1 VIIIT
6 TKSKPDLLDL
16 GPINYWLKL
25 KQDWLMKL
33 GLKYLQVKGIYKM
46 YCSQKEVIM
55 KILQK
60 INIAAFIFI
69 TIILAS
75 CSTINPYTGDK
86 QASKAVIGAGA
97 GAATGAV
104 VGLIT
109 GDDSRE
115 RRKHA
120 LIGAGVGALA
130 GGAVGYYM
138 DVQEAK
144 LRQKLAGTGVS
155 VTRDGDNIILNMPG
169 NVTFATD
176 SSDINGDFF
185 AVLDSVTIVVDEF
198 DKTLVEVMGHT
209 DSTGANAYNQTL
221 SEKRAESVSQY
232 FQSRD
237 IQPLRLAT
245 YGYGEDY
252 PVASN
257 DSPTGRSQNRR
268 VEIALVPLTKS

>member
-1 VIIIT
+1 
-6 TKSKPDLLDL
+6 
-16 GPINYWLKL
+16 
-25 KQDWLMKL
+25 M
-33 GLKYLQVKGIYKM
+33 GICKTHCLRM
-46 YCSQKEVIM
+46 EVIM
-55 KILQK
+55 KILQ
-60 INIAAFIFI
+60 NISTAGFIFLSI
-69 TIILAS
+69 TLAS
-75 CSTINPYTGDK
+75 CSTINPYTGEK
-86 QASKAVIGAGA
+86 QTSKAVFGAGA

-209 DSTGANAYNQTL
+209 DSTGANDYNQSL
-221 SEKRAESVSQY
+221 SEKRANAVSKY
-232 FQSRD
+232 FQSRE

-252 PVASN
+252 PIASN
-257 DSPTGRSQNRR
+257 DDSNGRSQNRR

>member
-1 VIIIT
+1 
-6 TKSKPDLLDL
+6 
-16 GPINYWLKL
+16 
-25 KQDWLMKL
+25 M
-33 GLKYLQVKGIYKM
+33 
-46 YCSQKEVIM
+46 EVMM
-55 KILQK
+55 KILHK
-60 INIAAFIFI
+60 ESIAGIVFISMALVAC
-69 TIILAS
+69 T
-75 CSTINPYTGDK
+75 TINPYTGDK
-86 QASKAVIGAGA
+86 QVSKATIGAGA

-109 GDDSRE
+109 GDGSRE

-169 NVTFATD
+169 NVTFATN

-185 AVLDSVTIVVDEF
+185 PVLDSVTIVLDEF

-209 DSTGANAYNQTL
+209 DSTGAHEYNQAL
-221 SEKRAESVSQY
+221 SEKRAGAVSKY

-245 YGYGEDY
+245 HGYGEDY

-257 DSPTGRSQNRR
+257 DNPAGRSQNRR

>member
-1 VIIIT
+1 MSEVFVQ
-6 TKSKPDLLDL
+6 
-16 GPINYWLKL
+16 G
-25 KQDWLMKL
+25 
-33 GLKYLQVKGIYKM
+33 
-46 YCSQKEVIM
+46 YCLQKEAVM
-55 KILQK
+55 KILSK
-60 INIAAFIFI
+60 ISVAGIIFI
-69 TIILAS
+69 LLVLTA
-75 CSTINPYTGDK
+75 CTTINPYTGEK
-86 QASKAVIGAGA
+86 QTSKAVIGAGA

-176 SSDINGDFF
+176 SADINGDFF

-209 DSTGANAYNQTL
+209 DSTGTEEYNQRL
-221 SEKRAESVSQY
+221 SERRANSVSQY

-245 YGYGEDY
+245 YGYGESY

-257 DSPTGRSQNRR
+257 DDENGRSLNRR

>member
-1 VIIIT
+1 
-6 TKSKPDLLDL
+6 
-16 GPINYWLKL
+16 
-25 KQDWLMKL
+25 
-33 GLKYLQVKGIYKM
+33 
-46 YCSQKEVIM
+46 M
-55 KILQK
+55 KILQRL
-60 INIAAFIFI
+60 NIAGLILLSI
-69 TIILAS
+69 VLAS

-86 QASKAVIGAGA
+86 QTSKLVIGAGA

-176 SSDINGDFF
+176 SADINGDFF

-209 DSTGANAYNQTL
+209 DSTGANEYNQSL
-221 SEKRAESVSQY
+221 SEKRAKAVSQY
-232 FQSRD
+232 FQSRG

-257 DSPTGRSQNRR
+257 DDSIGRSKNRR
-268 VEIALVPLTKS
+268 VEIALVPLTKT

>member
-1 VIIIT
+1 
-6 TKSKPDLLDL
+6 
-16 GPINYWLKL
+16 
-25 KQDWLMKL
+25 MK
-33 GLKYLQVKGIYKM
+33 VF
-46 YCSQKEVIM
+46 E
-55 KILQK
+55 K
-60 INIAAFIFI
+60 INIAIFVFISI
-69 TIILAS
+69 VLAS

-86 QASKAVIGAGA
+86 QVSKAVIGAGA

-155 VTRDGDNIILNMPG
+155 VTRDGENIILNMPG

-209 DSTGANAYNQTL
+209 DSTGADSYNQTL
-221 SEKRAESVSQY
+221 SEKRADSVSKY

-257 DSPTGRSQNRR
+257 DSPSGRSQNRR

>member
-1 VIIIT
+1 
-6 TKSKPDLLDL
+6 
-16 GPINYWLKL
+16 
-25 KQDWLMKL
+25 
-33 GLKYLQVKGIYKM
+33 
-46 YCSQKEVIM
+46 M
-55 KILQK
+55 KILQQLQ
-60 INIAAFIFI
+60 IIGL
-69 TIILAS
+69 IILSVTLTA
-75 CSTINPYTGDK
+75 CTTINPYTGEK
-86 QASKAVIGAGA
+86 QVSKAVIGAGA

-104 VGLIT
+104 VGLIS

-115 RRKHA
+115 RRKNA

-169 NVTFATD
+169 NVTFAVD
-176 SSDINGDFF
+176 SADINGDFF
-185 AVLDSVTIVVDEF
+185 AVLDSVTLVIDEF

-209 DSTGANAYNQTL
+209 DSTGPEDYNQALSERRANA
-221 SEKRAESVSQY
+221 VSKY

-237 IQPLRLAT
+237 IQALRLAT
-245 YGYGEDY
+245 YGYGEAY

-257 DSPTGRSQNRR
+257 DDLTGRSLNRR

>member
-1 VIIIT
+1 
-6 TKSKPDLLDL
+6 
-16 GPINYWLKL
+16 
-25 KQDWLMKL
+25 
-33 GLKYLQVKGIYKM
+33 M
-46 YCSQKEVIM
+46 YCLQKGVIM
-55 KILQK
+55 KVFEK
-60 INIAAFIFI
+60 INIAIFVFISI
-69 TIILAS
+69 VLAS

-86 QASKAVIGAGA
+86 QVSKAVIGAGA

-155 VTRDGDNIILNMPG
+155 VTRDGENIILNMPG

-209 DSTGANAYNQTL
+209 DSTGADSYNQTL
-221 SEKRAESVSQY
+221 SEKRADSVSKY

-257 DSPTGRSQNRR
+257 DSPSGRSQNRR

>member
-1 VIIIT
+1 
-6 TKSKPDLLDL
+6 
-16 GPINYWLKL
+16 
-25 KQDWLMKL
+25 
-33 GLKYLQVKGIYKM
+33 
-46 YCSQKEVIM
+46 M

-60 INIAAFIFI
+60 INMVGFIFLSI
-69 TIILAS
+69 TLAS
-75 CSTINPYTGDK
+75 CSTINPYTGEK
-86 QASKAVIGAGA
+86 QTSKAVIGAGA

-109 GDDSRE
+109 GDDGRE

-138 DVQEAK
+138 DAQEAK

-169 NVTFATD
+169 NVTFATNSAD
-176 SSDINGDFF
+176 TNGDFF
-185 AVLDSVTIVVDEF
+185 AVLDSVTIVVDGF

-209 DSTGANAYNQTL
+209 DSTGANNYNQNL
-221 SEKRAESVSQY
+221 SEKRANAVSKY
-232 FQSRD
+232 FQSRE

-252 PVASN
+252 PIASN
-257 DSPTGRSQNRR
+257 DDADGRSQNRR

>member
-1 VIIIT
+1 M
-6 TKSKPDLLDL
+6 KRY
-16 GPINYWLKL
+16 PIL
-25 KQDWLMKL
+25 
-33 GLKYLQVKGIYKM
+33 
-46 YCSQKEVIM
+46 
-55 KILQK
+55 KIL
-60 INIAAFIFI
+60 INIPGFIFMLLVI
-69 TIILAS
+69 AA
-75 CSTINPYTGDK
+75 CSTVNPYTGEK
-86 QASKAVIGAGA
+86 QTSKLVIGAGA

-176 SSDINGDFF
+176 SADINGDFF
-185 AVLDSVTIVVDEF
+185 AVLNSVSIVVDEF

-209 DSTGANAYNQTL
+209 DSTGANDYNQAL
-221 SEKRAESVSQY
+221 SEKRANSVSQY

-257 DSPTGRSQNRR
+257 DDASGRSQNRR
-268 VEIALVPLTKS
+268 VEIALVPLTKT

>member
-1 VIIIT
+1 
-6 TKSKPDLLDL
+6 
-16 GPINYWLKL
+16 
-25 KQDWLMKL
+25 
-33 GLKYLQVKGIYKM
+33 
-46 YCSQKEVIM
+46 M
-55 KILQK
+55 KIFQQL
-60 INIAAFIFI
+60 
-69 TIILAS
+69 IILGFLFLSVFLVS
-75 CSTINPYTGDK
+75 CSTVNPYTGEK
-86 QASKAVIGAGA
+86 QTSKLVIGAGA

-169 NVTFATD
+169 NVTFSTD
-176 SSDINGDFF
+176 SADINGDFF
-185 AVLDSVTIVVDEF
+185 AVLNSVSIVVDEF

-209 DSTGANAYNQTL
+209 DSTGANEYNQTL
-221 SEKRAESVSQY
+221 SEKRAKAVSQY

-257 DSPTGRSQNRR
+257 DDAEGRSQNRR
-268 VEIALVPLTKS
+268 VEIALVPLTKT

>member
-1 VIIIT
+1 
-6 TKSKPDLLDL
+6 
-16 GPINYWLKL
+16 
-25 KQDWLMKL
+25 MKN
-33 GLKYLQVKGIYKM
+33 
-46 YCSQKEVIM
+46 
-55 KILQK
+55 LQK
-60 INIAAFIFI
+60 INTIGFVFLSIFLI
-69 TIILAS
+69 S
-75 CSTINPYTGDK
+75 CSTVNPYTNEK
-86 QASKAVIGAGA
+86 QTSKLVIGAGA

-169 NVTFATD
+169 NVTFATN
-176 SSDINGDFF
+176 SADINGDFF
-185 AVLDSVTIVVDEF
+185 SVLDSVSIVVDEF
-198 DKTLVEVMGHT
+198 DKTLVEIMGHT
-209 DSTGANAYNQTL
+209 DSTGADEYNQTL
-221 SEKRAESVSQY
+221 SEKRANAVSKY

-257 DSPTGRSQNRR
+257 DESAGRSLNRR

>member
-1 VIIIT
+1 
-6 TKSKPDLLDL
+6 
-16 GPINYWLKL
+16 
-25 KQDWLMKL
+25 
-33 GLKYLQVKGIYKM
+33 M
-46 YCSQKEVIM
+46 YCLQKEVIM

-60 INIAAFIFI
+60 INIVGFILISMALF
-69 TIILAS
+69 S
-75 CSTINPYTGDK
+75 CTTINPYTGEK
-86 QASKAVIGAGA
+86 QTSKVVIGAGA

-120 LIGAGVGALA
+120 LIGAGVGALV

-176 SSDINGDFF
+176 SADINGDFF

-209 DSTGANAYNQTL
+209 DSTGANEYNQAL
-221 SEKRAESVSQY
+221 SEKRANAVSKY

-257 DSPTGRSQNRR
+257 DDPAGRTQNRR

>member
-1 VIIIT
+1 
-6 TKSKPDLLDL
+6 
-16 GPINYWLKL
+16 
-25 KQDWLMKL
+25 
-33 GLKYLQVKGIYKM
+33 
-46 YCSQKEVIM
+46 M

>member
-1 VIIIT
+1 MKTLQQIRIMGTCFI
-6 TKSKPDLLDL
+6 LL
-16 GPINYWLKL
+16 
-25 KQDWLMKL
+25 
-33 GLKYLQVKGIYKM
+33 VFT
-46 YCSQKEVIM
+46 
-55 KILQK
+55 
-60 INIAAFIFI
+60 A
-69 TIILAS
+69 
-75 CSTINPYTGDK
+75 CSTINPYTGEK
-86 QASKAVIGAGA
+86 QVSKAAIGAGA
-97 GAATGAV
+97 GAAAGAV
-104 VGLIT
+104 VGVIS

-169 NVTFATD
+169 NITFAVD
-176 SSDINGDFF
+176 SADINGEFF
-185 AVLDSVTIVVDEF
+185 AVLDSVTLVIDEF

-209 DSTGANAYNQTL
+209 DSTGSSDYNKRL
-221 SEKRAESVSQY
+221 SERRADAVSRY

-237 IQPLRLAT
+237 IQALRLAT

-257 DSPTGRSQNRR
+257 SDPAGRSLNRR

>member
-1 VIIIT
+1 M
-6 TKSKPDLLDL
+6 KQLPLL
-16 GPINYWLKL
+16 
-25 KQDWLMKL
+25 
-33 GLKYLQVKGIYKM
+33 
-46 YCSQKEVIM
+46 
-55 KILQK
+55 
-60 INIAAFIFI
+60 NIPLNFIGF
-69 TIILAS
+69 TFLVLVLAS
-75 CSTINPYTGDK
+75 CSTVNPYTGEK
-86 QASKAVIGAGA
+86 QTSKLVIGAGA

-104 VGLIT
+104 IGLIT

-155 VTRDGDNIILNMPG
+155 VTRDGENIILNMPG

-176 SSDINGDFF
+176 SADINGDFF
-185 AVLDSVTIVVDEF
+185 AVLNSVSIVVDEF

-209 DSTGANAYNQTL
+209 DSTGASEYNQSL
-221 SEKRAESVSQY
+221 SEKRANAVSQY

-257 DSPTGRSQNRR
+257 DEATGRSQNRR
-268 VEIALVPLTKS
+268 VEIALVPLTKT

>member
-1 VIIIT
+1 MT
-6 TKSKPDLLDL
+6 
-16 GPINYWLKL
+16 
-25 KQDWLMKL
+25 
-33 GLKYLQVKGIYKM
+33 
-46 YCSQKEVIM
+46 EEAIM
-55 KILQK
+55 RILQQSL
-60 INIAAFIFI
+60 
-69 TIILAS
+69 TVGILILLS
-75 CSTINPYTGDK
+75 LLIGCTTINPYTGEK
-86 QASKAVIGAGA
+86 QVSKAAIGAGA
-97 GAATGAV
+97 GAAAGAV
-104 VGLIT
+104 VGLIS

-130 GGAVGYYM
+130 GGSVGYYM

-169 NVTFATD
+169 NITFAVD
-176 SSDINGDFF
+176 SADINGKFF
-185 AVLDSVTIVVDEF
+185 AVLDSVAIVIDEF

-209 DSTGANAYNQTL
+209 DSTGTEEYNQAL
-221 SEKRAESVSQY
+221 SERRADAVAKY

-245 YGYGEDY
+245 YGYGENY

-257 DSPTGRSQNRR
+257 DDTSGRSLNRR

>member
-1 VIIIT
+1 
-6 TKSKPDLLDL
+6 
-16 GPINYWLKL
+16 
-25 KQDWLMKL
+25 
-33 GLKYLQVKGIYKM
+33 M
-46 YCSQKEVIM
+46 YRLQKEVIM

-60 INIAAFIFI
+60 ISIAGFIVLPI
-69 TIILAS
+69 ALAA

-86 QASKAVIGAGA
+86 QVSKAVIGAGA

-155 VTRDGDNIILNMPG
+155 VTRNGDNIILNMPG
-169 NVTFATD
+169 NVTFATN

-209 DSTGANAYNQTL
+209 DSTGANEYNQTL
-221 SEKRAESVSQY
+221 SEKRANSVSKY
-232 FQSRD
+232 FQSRN
-237 IQPLRLAT
+237 IQPLRIAA

-257 DSPTGRSQNRR
+257 DDSAGRSQNRR

>member
-1 VIIIT
+1 
-6 TKSKPDLLDL
+6 
-16 GPINYWLKL
+16 
-25 KQDWLMKL
+25 MK
-33 GLKYLQVKGIYKM
+33 K
-46 YCSQKEVIM
+46 
-55 KILQK
+55 LQK
-60 INIAAFIFI
+60 LCVFSFICIVLAA
-69 TIILAS
+69 
-75 CSTINPYTGDK
+75 CSTINPYTGEK
-86 QASKAVIGAGA
+86 QTSKAVIGAGA

-221 SEKRAESVSQY
+221 SEKRADAVAKYFESREI
-232 FQSRD
+232 QS
-237 IQPLRLAT
+237 LRLAT

-257 DSPTGRSQNRR
+257 DDESGRSLNRR
-268 VEIALVPLTKS
+268 VEIALVPLTNS

>member
-1 VIIIT
+1 
-6 TKSKPDLLDL
+6 
-16 GPINYWLKL
+16 
-25 KQDWLMKL
+25 MKFFRL
-33 GLKYLQVKGIYKM
+33 VFFSIFLFPL
-46 YCSQKEVIM
+46 
-55 KILQK
+55 
-60 INIAAFIFI
+60 INIVAC
-69 TIILAS
+69 TS
-75 CSTINPYTGDK
+75 INPYTGEK
-86 QASKAVIGAGA
+86 QVSKATIGAGA

-138 DVQEAK
+138 DIQEAK
-144 LRQKLAGTGVS
+144 LRQKLQGTGVS
-155 VTRDGDNIILNMPG
+155 VTRDGDNIILNMPS
-169 NVTFATD
+169 NLTFAVD
-176 SSDINGDFF
+176 SSNIDSDFYP
-185 AVLDSVTIVVDEF
+185 VLDSVTLVIDEF

-209 DSTGANAYNQTL
+209 DNTGTDEYNQVL
-221 SEKRAESVSQY
+221 SEKRANSVSKY

-245 YGYGEDY
+245 YGYGENH

-257 DSPTGRSQNRR
+257 DNSNGRSLNRR

>member
-1 VIIIT
+1 MSEVFAHGNC
-6 TKSKPDLLDL
+6 L
-16 GPINYWLKL
+16 
-25 KQDWLMKL
+25 
-33 GLKYLQVKGIYKM
+33 
-46 YCSQKEVIM
+46 QKEAVM
-55 KILQK
+55 KILSK
-60 INIAAFIFI
+60 INIAGIIFI
-69 TIILAS
+69 SFVLTA
-75 CSTINPYTGDK
+75 CTTINPYTGEK
-86 QASKAVIGAGA
+86 QTSKAVIGAGA

-115 RRKHA
+115 RRKNA

-176 SSDINGDFF
+176 SADINGDFF

-209 DSTGANAYNQTL
+209 DSTGTEEYNQSL
-221 SEKRAESVSQY
+221 SEKRANSVSQY

-245 YGYGEDY
+245 YGYGESY

-257 DSPTGRSQNRR
+257 DDANGRRLNRR

>member
-1 VIIIT
+1 MKVSQQLRILGIFLLSATLIACT
-6 TKSKPDLLDL
+6 T
-16 GPINYWLKL
+16 
-25 KQDWLMKL
+25 
-33 GLKYLQVKGIYKM
+33 
-46 YCSQKEVIM
+46 
-55 KILQK
+55 
-60 INIAAFIFI
+60 
-69 TIILAS
+69 T
-75 CSTINPYTGDK
+75 NPYTGEK
-86 QASKAVIGAGA
+86 QVSKAAIGAGA
-97 GAATGAV
+97 GAAAGAV
-104 VGLIT
+104 VGLVS

-115 RRKHA
+115 RRKRA

-169 NVTFATD
+169 NVTFAVN
-176 SSDINGDFF
+176 SADINGDFF
-185 AVLDSVTIVVDEF
+185 SVLDSVTLVIDEF

-209 DSTGANAYNQTL
+209 DSTGSEDYNQALSERRANA
-221 SEKRAESVSQY
+221 VSKY

-237 IQPLRLAT
+237 IQSVRLAT
-245 YGYGEDY
+245 YGYGEAY

-257 DSPTGRSQNRR
+257 DDPAGRTLNRR

>member
-1 VIIIT
+1 MEVV
-6 TKSKPDLLDL
+6 
-16 GPINYWLKL
+16 
-25 KQDWLMKL
+25 MKNVKRLNLL
-33 GLKYLQVKGIYKM
+33 GLVFVLFT
-46 YCSQKEVIM
+46 
-55 KILQK
+55 L
-60 INIAAFIFI
+60 AA
-69 TIILAS
+69 
-75 CSTINPYTGDK
+75 CSTINPYTGEK
-86 QASKAVIGAGA
+86 QTSKAVIGAGA

-144 LRQKLAGTGVS
+144 LRQKLEGTGVS
-155 VTRDGDNIILNMPG
+155 VTRDGENIILNMPG

-176 SSDINGDFF
+176 SADINGDFF

-198 DKTLVEVMGHT
+198 DKTLIEVMGHT
-209 DSTGANAYNQTL
+209 DSTGSNEYNQTL
-221 SEKRAESVSQY
+221 SEKRADSVAKY
-232 FQSRD
+232 FQSRE

-257 DSPTGRSQNRR
+257 DDEYGRTQNRR

>member
-1 VIIIT
+1 
-6 TKSKPDLLDL
+6 
-16 GPINYWLKL
+16 
-25 KQDWLMKL
+25 
-33 GLKYLQVKGIYKM
+33 
-46 YCSQKEVIM
+46 M
-55 KILQK
+55 KIPQ
-60 INIAAFIFI
+60 NNYFAGFIFI
-69 TIILAS
+69 SIFLVS
-75 CSTINPYTGDK
+75 CSTINPYTGEK
-86 QASKAVIGAGA
+86 QTSKAAIGAGV

-115 RRKHA
+115 RRKHV

-130 GGAVGYYM
+130 GGTVGYYM

-144 LRQKLAGTGVS
+144 LRQKLSGTGVS

-176 SSDINGDFF
+176 SADINGDFF

-209 DSTGANAYNQTL
+209 DSTGTNAYNQAL
-221 SEKRAESVSQY
+221 SEKRANAVSKY
-232 FQSRD
+232 FQSRE

-257 DSPTGRSQNRR
+257 DDSAGRSQNRR